1 MSFVILTNRHHVI
14 VDCDKK
20 ALVHMRCASIDD
32 LIGQSITTIM
42 SETVGCLHNR
52 RFFDQIPVSD
62 LKSVIKRL
70 ENHQMSMA
78 SRNVLYTTDRSP
90 MMCKLRVT
98 VQLENDFTIC
108 GYIVAVTV
116 AKETYGLLDTVPQK
130 YTPFIG
136 SESNCLSLFNNV
148 TCVIMDLC
156 NSTCFVN
163 SCDPFGKRIALVL
176 SGVYNIVKREILCM
190 YPYMYVHELI
200 GDSVFVVFNAG
211 FFVRTS
217 DVLHDACLA
226 ALRHIQQKVDSYLKD
241 TGMWLRIGVATG
253 PVHAGV
259 IDGRTFRLF
268 GLTVHRAQR
277 LESVCPK
284 GQIAIDQS
292 FKDQLR
298 GTHDYEIRENNLKG
312 IGHTSY
318 YVTTPNANRRLSGL
332 FC

>member
-14 VDCDKK
+14 VDCDRK
-20 ALVHMRCASIDD
+20 ALIHLRCASIDD
-32 LIGQSITTIM
+32 LIGQSITKLM
-42 SETVGCLHNR
+42 SDTLGCLHKR
-52 RFFDQIPVSD
+52 HFFDRLTTSD

-70 ENHQMSMA
+70 ENHQMSKA
-78 SRNVLYTTDRSP
+78 SRNVVYTMDRSP

-98 VQLENDFTIC
+98 VQLDNDFTVC
-108 GYIVAVTV
+108 GYMVTVTV
-116 AKETYGLLDTVPQK
+116 AEQTYGLLDTVPQK
-130 YTPFIG
+130 YASFIG
-136 SESNCLSLFNNV
+136 SEHKCLSSCDNV

-163 SCDPFGKRIALVL
+163 SCDPSGKRIASVL
-176 SGVYNIVKREILCM
+176 SDVYTIVKREILCM

-200 GDSVFVVFNAG
+200 GDSVFVVFNAA
-211 FFVRTS
+211 FFVNNS
-217 DVLHDACLA
+217 CDVLHDACLA
-226 ALRHIQQKVDSYLKD
+226 ALQHIQQKVDSVLKD

-277 LESVCPK
+277 LESVCPN
-284 GQIAIDQS
+284 GQIAFDQS

-298 GTHDYEIRENNLKG
+298 GTHEYEIRESNLKG
-312 IGHTSY
+312 IGHTRY
-318 YVTTPNANRRLSGL
+318 YVTRK
-332 FC
+332 